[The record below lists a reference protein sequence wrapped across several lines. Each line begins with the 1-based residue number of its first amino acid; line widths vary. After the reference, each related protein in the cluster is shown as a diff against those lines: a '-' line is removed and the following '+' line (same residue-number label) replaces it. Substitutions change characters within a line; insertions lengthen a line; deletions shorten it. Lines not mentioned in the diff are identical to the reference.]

1 MFIAAFFH
9 TRQIKD
15 SKCLLMA
22 RQINEMW
29 QIRVMEHPASK
40 SKAIPAH
47 ATASMYLE
55 DIMLGER
62 SQACKDKY
70 RMLPLTKYL
79 EQSSSQRKQ
88 DGGCQRRG
96 KQEVRGYY
104 LMGSEL
110 HFRKL
115 K

>member
-1 MFIAAFFH
+1 
-9 TRQIKD
+9 
-15 SKCLLMA
+15 
-22 RQINEMW
+22 
-29 QIRVMEHPASK
+29 MEHPASK

-79 EQSSSQRKQ
+79 E
-88 DGGCQRRG
+88 
-96 KQEVRGYY
+96 
-104 LMGSEL
+104 
-110 HFRKL
+110 
-115 K
+115 